1 MEYLMTGNEEK
12 TTEEENLDQTDSIN
26 SDPPESGS
34 SDESDN
40 EDSVN
45 VIMLSAEEYEQ
56 LKNAKAESDEK
67 QKQMLYKMAE
77 YDNLKKR
84 ADREKKDF
92 LKYANESLVKDL
104 VPVLDSIDQAVGAA
118 QEAEIETA
126 EGFTA
131 LREGVELIQ
140 KQLLGSLEKR
150 GVSVIDTEGE
160 IFDPQKH
167 EAVSMAPSDNVPQ
180 NNIIQAFQKGYTL
193 HDRVIRP
200 SMVVVSNGNPVSTD
214 NSSNSIEEKEQ
225 IENE

>member
-1 MEYLMTGNEEK
+1 MTGNEEK
-12 TTEEENLDQTDSIN
+12 TTEEDLDQTDSIN

-200 SMVVVSNGNPVSTD
+200 SMVVVSNGNSVSTD

>member
-1 MEYLMTGNEEK
+1 MTENEEK

-26 SDPPESGS
+26 SDPPESGN

-167 EAVSMAPSDNVPQ
+167 EAVSMAPSNNVPQ

>member
-12 TTEEENLDQTDSIN
+12 TTEEENLDQTDSTN
-26 SDPPESGS
+26 SDPRESGS

-40 EDSVN
+40 EDPVN

-56 LKNAKAESDEK
+56 LKSAKAESDEK

>member
-1 MEYLMTGNEEK
+1 MTGNEEK
-12 TTEEENLDQTDSIN
+12 TTEEEDLDQTDSIN

-34 SDESDN
+34 SDESSDN

-140 KQLLGSLEKR
+140 KQLLSSLEKR

>member
-1 MEYLMTGNEEK
+1 MTGNEEK

-118 QEAEIETA
+118 QETEIETA

>member
-12 TTEEENLDQTDSIN
+12 TTEEENLDQTDSTN
-26 SDPPESGS
+26 SDPRESGS

-40 EDSVN
+40 EDPVN

-56 LKNAKAESDEK
+56 LKSAKAESDEK

-200 SMVVVSNGNPVSTD
+200 SMVLVSNGNPVSTD

>member
-1 MEYLMTGNEEK
+1 MTGNEEK

-34 SDESDN
+34 SDESSDN

-56 LKNAKAESDEK
+56 LKNAKAESDEN

>member
-1 MEYLMTGNEEK
+1 MTGNEEK
-12 TTEEENLDQTDSIN
+12 TTEEDLDQTDSIN

-140 KQLLGSLEKR
+140 KQLLSSVEKR

>member
-1 MEYLMTGNEEK
+1 MTGNEEK
-12 TTEEENLDQTDSIN
+12 TTEEENLDQTDSTN
-26 SDPPESGS
+26 SDPRESGS

-40 EDSVN
+40 EDPVN

-56 LKNAKAESDEK
+56 LKSAKAESDEK

-104 VPVLDSIDQAVGAA
+104 IPVLDSIDQAVGAA

>member
-1 MEYLMTGNEEK
+1 MTGNEEK
-12 TTEEENLDQTDSIN
+12 TTEEENLDQTGSIN

-67 QKQMLYKMAE
+67 QRQMLYKMAE

>member
-1 MEYLMTGNEEK
+1 MTGNEEK
-12 TTEEENLDQTDSIN
+12 TTEEEDLDQTDSIN

-34 SDESDN
+34 SDESSDN

-167 EAVSMAPSDNVPQ
+167 EAVSMAPSNNVPQ

>member
-1 MEYLMTGNEEK
+1 MTGNEEK
-12 TTEEENLDQTDSIN
+12 TTEEDLDQTDSIN

-167 EAVSMAPSDNVPQ
+167 EAVSMAPSDDIPQ

>member
-1 MEYLMTGNEEK
+1 MTGNEEK
-12 TTEEENLDQTDSIN
+12 TTEEDLDQTDSIN

-118 QEAEIETA
+118 QEAKIETA

>member
-1 MEYLMTGNEEK
+1 MTGNEEK

-26 SDPPESGS
+26 SDLPESGS

>member
-1 MEYLMTGNEEK
+1 MTGNEEK

-118 QEAEIETA
+118 QEVEIETA

-193 HDRVIRP
+193 HNRVIRP

>member
-1 MEYLMTGNEEK
+1 MTENEEK

-26 SDPPESGS
+26 SDPPESGN

>member
-1 MEYLMTGNEEK
+1 MTGNEEK

-118 QEAEIETA
+118 QEAEIETT

>member
-1 MEYLMTGNEEK
+1 MTGNEEK
-12 TTEEENLDQTDSIN
+12 TTEEDLDQTDSIN

-45 VIMLSAEEYEQ
+45 VIMLSAEEYEE

-104 VPVLDSIDQAVGAA
+104 VPVLDSIDQAVAAA

-126 EGFTA
+126 GGFTA

-150 GVSVIDTEGE
+150 GVSVIETEDE

>member
-1 MEYLMTGNEEK
+1 MTGNEEK
-12 TTEEENLDQTDSIN
+12 TTEEENLDQTDSTN
-26 SDPPESGS
+26 SDPRESGS

-40 EDSVN
+40 EDPVN

-56 LKNAKAESDEK
+56 LKSAKAESDEK

-126 EGFTA
+126 AGFTA

>member
-12 TTEEENLDQTDSIN
+12 TTEEDLDQTDSIN

>member
-1 MEYLMTGNEEK
+1 MTGNEEN
-12 TTEEENLDQTDSIN
+12 TTEEDLDQTDSIN

>member
-1 MEYLMTGNEEK
+1 MTGNEEK
-12 TTEEENLDQTDSIN
+12 TTEEENLDQTDSTN
-26 SDPPESGS
+26 SDPRESGS

-40 EDSVN
+40 EDPVN

-56 LKNAKAESDEK
+56 LKSAKAESDEK

>member
-1 MEYLMTGNEEK
+1 MTENEEK
-12 TTEEENLDQTDSIN
+12 TTEEDLDQTDSIN

>member
-1 MEYLMTGNEEK
+1 MTGNEEK

-26 SDPPESGS
+26 SDPPESGN

>member
-1 MEYLMTGNEEK
+1 MTQNEENK
-12 TTEEENLDQTDSIN
+12 IEEEHLDSTDSVV
-26 SDPPESGS
+26 SEPLGS
-34 SDESDN
+34 VESDQSDA

-45 VIMLSAEEYEQ
+45 VVMLEAEEYEQ

-92 LKYANESLVKDL
+92 LKYATESLVKDL
-104 VPVLDSIDQAVGAA
+104 IPVLDSIDQAVGAA
-118 QEAEIETA
+118 QEANRETA
-126 EGFTA
+126 DSFTA

-150 GVSVIDTEGE
+150 GVSVIETEGE
-160 IFDPQKH
+160 AFNPQKH
-167 EAVSMAPSDNVPQ
+167 EAVSMAASDSVPQ

-193 HDRVIRP
+193 HDRVMRP
-200 SMVVVSNGNPVSTD
+200 SMVVVSNGSPISTD
-214 NSSNSIEEKEQ
+214 TSSDQIEEKEQ